1 MSDDQHKNKHTR
13 RLDLESVS
21 YVPPVSGTGPLDYAI
36 PWVMELRI
44 VGTASVL
51 QIQVRESMVV
61 GRSDQTT
68 SKPDVD
74 LEPYNAYE
82 LGVSRKHAMIYAR
95 NSRVTVRDLHSSN
108 GTFIN
113 DGKLEAD
120 KDYRLRHGDIL
131 AFGKLQFQVFFVV
144 TPSSHEKY
152 DTPFNEVVIPKI
164 GSGQKVLIVEDDHQ
178 VASALGSVLEEAG
191 FVTSWADNVT
201 KAITMFDEITPFATL
216 TELML
221 EDRSGLDLVN
231 YIRSKPEHKTSPIIV
246 VSGTT
251 GGYQMGQAIEAGVD
265 VFLTKPVGI
274 DELMRGFS
282 KILTTKDK

>member
-1 MSDDQHKNKHTR
+1 M
-13 RLDLESVS
+13 S
-21 YVPPVSGTGPLDYAI
+21 YVPPIKGTGPLDYAI

-51 QIQVRESMVV
+51 QVQVRESMVV
-61 GRSDQTT
+61 GRADQST
-68 SKPDVD
+68 SKPDIN
-74 LEPYNAYE
+74 LEPYNAYD

-95 NSRVTVRDLHSSN
+95 NSRITVRDLHSSN

-113 DGKLEAD
+113 EGRLEPD

-131 AFGKLQFQVFFVV
+131 AFSKLKFQVFFVV

-164 GSGQKVLIVEDDHQ
+164 GNGEKVLIVEDDQH
-178 VASALGSVLEEAG
+178 VASALSSVLEEAG
-191 FVTSWADNVT
+191 FVTRWADNVT
-201 KAITMFDEITPFATL
+201 KAITMFDEITPSVTVM
-216 TELML
+216 ELML
-221 EDRSGLDLVN
+221 EDRSGLDLIT
-231 YIRSKPEHKTSPIIV
+231 YIRSKPDHETSPIIV
-246 VSGTT
+246 VSGVT

-274 DELMRGFS
+274 DELMRGFG
-282 KILTTKDK
+282 KVLPTPDK